1 MMRANN
7 FSINT
12 LIYALIVLSFV
23 AVPAKSQAIYWNQ
36 TTLSSNT
43 NNGNNLI
50 VLTSTLTSEDIET
63 VVTYTASL
71 STTTVTVGGVITQ
84 YTTWCPLTMLSFSV
98 SQTKDFSYS
107 GYLKSSNDIISSYI
121 KSTSSKA
128 HSKSVDVAIASSTIS
143 FDFNS
148 DRYPSS
154 SIFSQD
160 SDSSFSITPS
170 TITLPY
176 SEMVNVHASNNS
188 SIFSRTIN
196 YSSSLFLQT
205 KLTTS
210 ATISKLSMS
219 DNITTTSKLI
229 SHKSSVPSRVSI
241 SSSIFTSL
249 TSSYTSFVIT
259 TSSNGNITSTQSRLP
274 LTSSLLSYSRRISIS
289 TNYSISTI
297 STISNGIVTLYTTW
311 CPLIGAPHENIQNFK
326 NTISSPLSNI
336 ITTTTYPETSVKL
349 SPGVKTTFII
359 GSSFSQHT
367 RSKTN
372 TASVSAELSFA
383 SSASSS
389 FSCSDK
395 GKSFTFNTRI
405 VTTYLHSTFT
415 TTEKG
420 SVTVVTTW
428 YPVISTKIIS
438 IESCSKDQCR
448 VSSSHS
454 TNLVLPTQNTYPST
468 ITVTSTR
475 KMASIVDIP
484 EIRVRS
490 STITIDKQ
498 HTTIILIESCPYG
511 ECSITR
517 TFTTSTPS
525 ITSTTL
531 ISRCSN
537 EICTVK
543 SSDIQVSSFKLSSP
557 LKIKRSSCLSG
568 MCAMSV
574 TNRRKESITLPSK
587 YTVNT
592 IVPVNSCKDDVCIL
606 SVRSF
611 SPTSSPKSITLS
623 MLTEINKVTST
634 SVTFITI
641 ESCTDSKCSITSSA
655 SLPIHT
661 TMVSQG
667 SSIIS
672 SKIISSIITVTATF
686 HGIVTQYT
694 TWCPLLVTCKDS
706 RCELAT
712 STSGF
717 VKTVSSPV
725 SVSNKYTTSTVIND
739 LHTNTEVISSFL
751 NGVSTSNTNSIIL
764 STTSEKIIVSPTAN
778 GSKFVESSLSKIIT
792 SDTETNQED
801 KRSSEI
807 YTGLQC
813 TTVPESTSGSF
824 ICTRCSTSF
833 NSVRLIPIKSAN
845 SETSIDSNT
854 VITTIISSHETTSTI
869 TSNSYNTEV
878 LSSTFIKNTY
888 SIETIA
894 SSLSDSVMKPC
905 SDTNV
910 CHRVTSNLVTSSIS
924 SSPHTISY
932 NLTPLI
938 TTYIGSAKRIHIF
951 GDSIICLLLLLIM

>member
-23 AVPAKSQAIYWNQ
+23 AVSVKSQAIYWNE
-36 TTLSSNT
+36 TTSSSST
-43 NNGNNLI
+43 NNDNNLI
-50 VLTSTLTSEDIET
+50 VLTSTLTSEDIKT
-63 VVTYTASL
+63 IVTYTASL
-71 STTTVTVGGVITQ
+71 STTTVTTEGVITQ

-98 SQTKDFSYS
+98 SQTKNFSYP
-107 GYLKSSNDIISSYI
+107 GYLKSSNDVTSSYI
-121 KSTSSKA
+121 KGTSSKA
-128 HSKSVDVAIASSTIS
+128 PSKSIDIAIASSTIS
-143 FDFNS
+143 SDFNS
-148 DRYPSS
+148 DKYPSS
-154 SIFSQD
+154 FIFSQD

-176 SEMVNVHASNNS
+176 SEMVNVHVSNNS
-188 SIFSRTIN
+188 SIFLRTIN
-196 YSSSLFLQT
+196 YGSSLFLQT

-210 ATISKLSMS
+210 AAISKLSMG

-229 SHKSSVPSRVSI
+229 SHKSSVSSRAST

-249 TSSYTSFVIT
+249 TPSYTSFVIT
-259 TSSNGNITSTQSRLP
+259 TSTSGNMTSTQSRLP

-311 CPLIGAPHENIQNFK
+311 CPLTGAPHENIQNFK

-336 ITTTTYPETSVKL
+336 IATTTYPETSVNL
-349 SPGVKTTFII
+349 SPNVKTTFII
-359 GSSFSQHT
+359 GSSLSQNT

-372 TASVSAELSFA
+372 TASVSVELSFA
-383 SSASSS
+383 SLASSS
-389 FSCSDK
+389 FSSSYK
-395 GKSFTFNTRI
+395 GKPFTFNTRI
-405 VTTYLHSTFT
+405 ITTYLHSTFT
-415 TTEKG
+415 TTEEG

-428 YPVISTKIIS
+428 CPVISTKIIS

-448 VSSSHS
+448 VSSSRT

-468 ITVTSTR
+468 ITVASTR
-475 KMASIVDIP
+475 KMASIVDVP
-484 EIRVRS
+484 EIRLRS
-490 STITIDKQ
+490 STITIDEQ

-517 TFTTSTPS
+517 TFTTPTPS
-525 ITSTTL
+525 TTSTTL
-531 ISRCSN
+531 ISGCSN

-543 SSDIQVSSFKLSSP
+543 SSDIQVSSFELSSP
-557 LKIKRSSCLSG
+557 LKIKRSSCLNG
-568 MCAMSV
+568 MCTMSV
-574 TNRRKESITLPSK
+574 TNRRKESITLSSK

-592 IVPVNSCKDDVCIL
+592 VVPVNSCKDDVCIL

-611 SPTSSPKSITLS
+611 SSTSSPKSITLS

-641 ESCTDSKCSITSSA
+641 ESCIDGRCSITSSA
-655 SLPIHT
+655 SFPIHT
-661 TMVSQG
+661 TMVSQD

-672 SKIISSIITVTATF
+672 SKIVSFITTVTTTF
-686 HGIVTQYT
+686 HGTVTQYT
-694 TWCPLLVTCKDS
+694 TWCPLLVTCKDD

-712 STSGF
+712 SSSSF
-717 VKTVSSPV
+717 MKTVFSPV
-725 SVSNKYTTSTVIND
+725 PVSNKYTTSTVIND
-739 LHTNTEVISSFL
+739 LHTNTEVVSSFL
-751 NGVSTSNTNSIIL
+751 NCVSTSNTNSIIL
-764 STTSEKIIVSPTAN
+764 STTAENIIVSPTAN
-778 GSKFVESSLSKIIT
+778 GSKLIESSLSEIIT

-807 YTGLQC
+807 CTGLQY
-813 TTVPESTSGSF
+813 TTVPGSTSNSF
-824 ICTRCSTSF
+824 ICITCSTSF

-845 SETSIDSNT
+845 SETSTDSNT
-854 VITTIISSHETTSTI
+854 VITTTISSHETTSTI

-905 SDTNV
+905 SDTNF

-938 TTYIGSAKRIHIF
+938 TTYIGSAKRIHIS
-951 GDSIICLLLLLIM
+951 GDSIICLLLLLII